1 MQTATYEI
9 VMDAAAKCPQ
19 RGIKAEPLVPLR
31 PRRRSRHY
39 ALLSTLA
46 AFGLIAFIFSA
57 ISPDD
62 DNLQQE
68 FFQSSKSKQC
78 LLANHKALSNL
89 QTFRMCIFSSALAP
103 PTTQCASYD
112 VTARV
117 SAPDDE
123 IKGRIYSSRTGD
135 RSPPTKTS

>member
-1 MQTATYEI
+1 MQTATYKI
-9 VMDAAAKCPQ
+9 FMGAAAKCPQ
-19 RGIKAEPLVPLR
+19 RGIKPEPLVPRR

-62 DNLQQE
+62 DNSQQE

-78 LLANHKALSNL
+78 LLANYKALSNP
-89 QTFRMCIFSSALAP
+89 QTFRMGIVPS
-103 PTTQCASYD
+103 
-112 VTARV
+112 
-117 SAPDDE
+117 
-123 IKGRIYSSRTGD
+123 
-135 RSPPTKTS
+135 

>member
-1 MQTATYEI
+1 
-9 VMDAAAKCPQ
+9 MDAPANYPQ
-19 RGIKAEPLVPLR
+19 RAIKAEPLLPRR

-78 LLANHKALSNL
+78 FLANHKALSNL
-89 QTFRMCIFSSALAP
+89 QTFRMCIVSSALAP
-103 PTTQCASYD
+103 PTQQLASFY

-117 SAPDDE
+117 SVPEDE
-123 IKGRIYSSRTGD
+123 IKVRVCSSRTGD

>member
-1 MQTATYEI
+1 
-9 VMDAAAKCPQ
+9 MDAAANCPQ
-19 RGIKAEPLVPLR
+19 RGIKAEPWVPRR

-68 FFQSSKSKQC
+68 FFQSSKSRHC
-78 LLANHKALSNL
+78 FLANYKTVSSLR
-89 QTFRMCIFSSALAP
+89 TFRICTVRSALAP
-103 PTTQCASYD
+103 PTQQLASFY

-117 SAPDDE
+117 SVPDDE
-123 IKGRIYSSRTGD
+123 IKVRVCSSSTGD
-135 RSPPTKTS
+135 RSPPTKSS